1 MRHRLFRVLSAFVQQ
16 TLKTVVRTVATTLV
30 FGAVVV
36 SLLHYMGVPV
46 PTAHQLLQSFEGL
59 SKLAKILS

>member
-1 MRHRLFRVLSAFVQQ
+1 MRHRLFRVLSAFLRQA
-16 TLKTVVRTVATTLV
+16 LGAVVRTVVTTFV

-36 SLLHYMGVPV
+36 GLLHYMGVPV
-46 PTAHQLLQSFEGL
+46 PSAHQLLQSFEGL

>member
-16 TLKTVVRTVATTLV
+16 ALKTVVRTVATTLV

-46 PTAHQLLQSFEGL
+46 PSAHQLLQSFEGL